1 MYRFT
6 TPTHTFHFSTEV
18 TEARE
23 VLITYAQNGK
33 IVLEKHKDE
42 LTISEDGKA
51 ASFMLTEDESALF
64 SAFRPVSVQVR
75 VLTSGGESLASAV
88 QEVSVLP
95 VLHDCCL
102 GLGGAAE

>member
-6 TPTHTFHFSTEV
+6 TPTHTFSFPLDVSS
-18 TEARE
+18 ARE
-23 VLITYAQNGK
+23 ILVTYSQNAK
-33 IVLEKHKDE
+33 IVLEKHKAD
-42 LTISEDGKA
+42 LTIAEDGKA
-51 ASFMLTEDESALF
+51 ASFMLSEDESALF

-102 GLGGAAE
+102 GGAAE